1 MEAPEAAGPL
11 AGVGMRGWRM
21 TPRAAPLG
29 DEPVAQME
37 NKVSAKRTEQA
48 LSTPFHLWGH
58 VPCPQARMAIGQTEP
73 LAPTAT
79 RSGQEVQAGGKLTG
93 MSVLQLRRSAGAGDK
108 GQTDHLSSSASSSS
122 SMSGHHWQHGT
133 QGDTGKTP
141 SKRNHSPPRVT
152 VVPTPLPMLA
162 LWQGTLAHCPLGAP
176 VCWSPVPDHTPP
188 HAHCEAQPTAKPL
201 EAFLLPPVINLS
213 LCRGSRAAK
222 MLLSALGASLGIHW
236 VMPNRCH
243 WGIPLA
249 WPCLLVY
256 NSNKGPSDWL
266 GGSGIVSV
274 PLPAPWLGK
283 TPAPAPAPTWLRDT
297 QWATAPRQDSCCRQT
312 DSRMGS

>member
-122 SMSGHHWQHGT
+122 SVSGHHWQHGT

-176 VCWSPVPDHTPP
+176 VCWSPVPDHTTTCTLRST
-188 HAHCEAQPTAKPL
+188 AHSKAPGGFPAAPRYKP
-201 EAFLLPPVINLS
+201 EPVQGFQGS
-213 LCRGSRAAK
+213 KDAALC
-222 MLLSALGASLGIHW
+222 
-236 VMPNRCH
+236 P
-243 WGIPLA
+243 WGIPGH
-249 WPCLLVY
+249 P
-256 NSNKGPSDWL
+256 L
-266 GGSGIVSV
+266 GDAQPM
-274 PLPAPWLGK
+274 PLGYSPGMALSPGL
-283 TPAPAPAPTWLRDT
+283 
-297 QWATAPRQDSCCRQT
+297 
-312 DSRMGS
+312 